1 MKYLFYKKERDDAT
15 IKNLVIKNATN
26 ELVKKIIDS
35 YKQVQ
40 IINKDQYKSHVF
52 KINNTTISVYKTNT
66 IMFQGA
72 DELQEY
78 NKWIKPTLKNKQVYN
93 HTNTDNLNFNQFNII
108 GNDEV
113 GVGDVFGPLV
123 VTSCF
128 LDEETYLLLQSENI
142 VDSKK
147 LSDFAIMKLAPIL
160 KKQVPHKTIIISN
173 QKYNEMYLK
182 YKNTH
187 ILKAIAHN
195 EALIQLT
202 NFLQTK
208 NVKYDQIVIDQFA
221 AENKYLQY
229 LTDQPVIIKNNLFFK
244 TKAEQSHLA
253 VAIASIISRYTFLEQ
268 INKLEFTYNIVLP
281 LGASNKVKM
290 LAQQYKITHK
300 DICENFIKMH
310 FNLK

>member
-1 MKYLFYKKERDDAT
+1 MRKRKDEL
-15 IKNLVIKNATN
+15 IINNLVIKNATDD
-26 ELVKKIIDS
+26 LVKTIINA
-35 YKQVQ
+35 YQQFQ
-40 IINKDQYKSHVF
+40 IINNDKYKSHIF

-66 IMFQGA
+66 IMFQGVDA
-72 DELQEY
+72 LQEY
-78 NKWIKPTLKNKQVYN
+78 NKWVQPTLENNKIDN
-93 HTNTDNLNFNQFNII
+93 HSNSNNLNFQQFDII

-113 GVGDVFGPLV
+113 GVGDVFGPLI

-128 LDEETYLLLQSENI
+128 LDQKTYLLLKAENI

-202 NFLQTK
+202 SFLQTQ
-208 NVKYDQIVIDQFA
+208 NIKYDQIVIDQFA
-221 AENKYLQY
+221 AENKYFQY
-229 LTDQPVIIKNNLFFK
+229 LNDQSIIIKNNLLFK

-253 VAIASIISRYTFLEQ
+253 VAIASIISRYNFLEQ
-268 INKLEFTYNIVLP
+268 INKLEFTYNISLP
-281 LGASNKVKM
+281 LGASNKVKI
-290 LAQQYKITHK
+290 LAQQYKTTLQ
-300 DICENFIKMH
+300 DICENFIKLH
-310 FNLK
+310 FNLN